1 MTNQSKSTVNTHHDD
16 KPESNGILTRATNT
30 LGKALAQ
37 TPSIIYGGV
46 FGLAVL
52 GVVAIY
58 GLSVIKSF
66 NCGGSLSFKSSQSIQ
81 EFQFRRESCKSSL
94 DVAK

>member
-1 MTNQSKSTVNTHHDD
+1 MTNQTNSTVNTHHDD
-16 KPESNGILTRATNT
+16 KPESNGIITKAQNT

-37 TPSIIYGGV
+37 TPSVIYGGLV
-46 FGLAVL
+46 GLVVL

-66 NCGGSLSFKSSQSIQ
+66 DCGGSLSFKSSQTTQ
-81 EFQFRRESCKSSL
+81 EFQFQKESCKSSSN
-94 DVAK
+94 VTK

>member
-1 MTNQSKSTVNTHHDD
+1 MTNQTKLTVNTHHDD
-16 KPESNGILTRATNT
+16 KPESNGIITKAQNT

-46 FGLAVL
+46 IGLVVL

-66 NCGGSLSFKSSQSIQ
+66 DCGGSLSFKSSQTTQ
-81 EFQFRRESCKSSL
+81 EFQFQKESCKSLSN
-94 DVAK
+94 VTK

>member
-1 MTNQSKSTVNTHHDD
+1 MNNIQPNNKSETNS
-16 KPESNGILTRATNT
+16 IITRATNT

-37 TPSIIYGGV
+37 TPPIIYAGV
-46 FGLAVL
+46 VGLTVL

-66 NCGGSLSFKSSQSIQ
+66 DCGGSLSFKSSQTTQ
-81 EFQFRRESCKSSL
+81 EFQFQKESCKSSSN
-94 DVAK
+94 VTK